1 MGFGLLCDRTIEA
14 YDLGF
19 LSGCGVV
26 LIGCLGTFG
35 FCMLLLMV
43 MKLAFGPRDY
53 VAARNARE
61 LARNEREL
69 AAARAIL
76 QDVREELQEVREEL
90 GVDA

>member
-1 MGFGLLCDRTIEA
+1 VGVGLFCDRTIEA

-26 LIGCLGTFG
+26 LIGCMGTFG
-35 FCMLLLMV
+35 FCMMLLML

-61 LARNEREL
+61 LARTEGEL
-69 AAARAIL
+69 AAARARL
-76 QDVREELQEVREEL
+76 QELEVREEL